1 MDIPG
6 YKIIRELGYGGMA
19 TVYLALHEMLDRE
32 VALKVMAPSLAADR
46 SFGER
51 FSREAKIV
59 AKLSHQHIVSVFDVG
74 LSGQYHYIA
83 MEFHSGGELKNKLT
97 NGLEPKIAISVM
109 EQIASAL
116 HFAHQQGYIHRDVKP
131 ENILFSRAGKSLLTD
146 FGIARAESPST
157 QMTQVGSIIGTPLYM
172 SPEQAQGEKLDGRAD
187 LYGLGVVFYEML
199 TGTPPYGGDSGVSI
213 AIKHMTEPVPI
224 LPDKFRKYQDFLALA
239 MAKNAD
245 DRFQSGQEMIN
256 ALNILQKGGFV
267 TPVSTKIEMGFVD
280 KNKGRGKDIDTTQGD
295 TRVVNI
301 GEKTAGNRKWMLLK
315 WILSGVTLIAIAG
328 TVIFMVLGQESDSKL
343 SSELIARQLN
353 KDSSSAVDAPTN
365 IVANNNTPDTL
376 RQKIIS
382 LLKDADSAFKD
393 NRFVDPKGNNAWEYY
408 QAVLLLDNSNQF
420 ANDGLLKISDKYLQ
434 DADKA
439 IKNKKLSDAQSFI
452 EQATD
457 VYSKNTNIIRLNN
470 SLSDARRALDEKSQ
484 HRLQEKRRAIAA
496 KKQKTEIERIEKEK
510 RDTERGFSDL
520 LGKAEGYLAQD
531 SLISSR
537 ILRAQKLFEEAKL
550 LLPNDVRLKII
561 SEKIAKAY
569 SILAE
574 EKVADKEFNSA
585 GELILQ
591 GLELDPDNEKLISL
605 QETINSS
612 QKEKR
617 RTFGGF

>member
-32 VALKVMAPSLAADR
+32 VALKVMAPSLVADP
-46 SFGER
+46 SFSER

-59 AKLSHQHIVSVFDVG
+59 AKLSHQHIISVFDVG
-74 LSGQYHYIA
+74 LSGQHHYIA

-157 QMTQVGSIIGTPLYM
+157 QMTQVGAIIGTPLYM

-187 LYGLGVVFYEML
+187 LYSLGVVFYEML

-213 AIKHMTEPVPI
+213 AIKHMTEPVPT

-256 ALNILQKGGFV
+256 ALNILHEGGFV
-267 TPVSTKIEMGFVD
+267 TPVSANTEMEAAD
-280 KNKGRGKDIDTTQGD
+280 KNKGKDTDTTQGD
-295 TRVVNI
+295 TQVVKI

-315 WILSGVTLIAIAG
+315 WILSGVTLIAITG
-328 TVIFMVLGQESDSKL
+328 TVAFMMLGQESDSKL
-343 SSELIARQLN
+343 SSELIARQSN
-353 KDSSSAVDAPTN
+353 KDSGSAADTPTN
-365 IVANNNTPDTL
+365 IVANNTPDTL

-393 NRFVDPKGNNAWEYY
+393 NRFVDPKGNNAREYY

-420 ANDGLLKISDKYLQ
+420 ASNGLLKISDKYLQ

-439 IKNKKLSDAQSFI
+439 IKSKKLSDAQSFI

-457 VYSKNTNIIRLNN
+457 VYSKNTNIVRLNN

-496 KKQKTEIERIEKEK
+496 KKQKTEIEKIEKEK

-520 LGKAEGYLAQD
+520 LGKTEGYLAPD

-550 LLPNDVRLKII
+550 LLPNDVRLKIV

-574 EKVADKEFNSA
+574 EKIADKEFNSA

-605 QETINSS
+605 QETINNS